1 MKPRHALT
9 TAQWAKIRP
18 LLPQNRPGRPSK
30 LGDRAFID
38 AVIWRTKTGVSW
50 RDLDPRFGNWK
61 TVYNRFRDWSNNG
74 VWRNL
79 VRSMSLTKQ
88 EANSI
93 LDSSVVRAH
102 QESSGGRGGVKKTAS
117 GGRKGASVPKSMLLS
132 ILEGIFED

>member
-9 TAQWAKIRP
+9 DAQWGKIRS
-18 LLPQNRPGRPSK
+18 LLPENGPGRPSK

-61 TVYNRFRDWSNNG
+61 TVYNRFRDWSTRG
-74 VWRNL
+74 IWRSL
-79 VRSMSLTKQ
+79 VQAMSLTKQ

-93 LDSSVVRAH
+93 LDSTVIRAH
-102 QESSGGRGGVKKTAS
+102 QESSGGKGGVKKTLS
-117 GGRKGASVPKSMLLS
+117 VGRKGALVPNSMLLS
-132 ILEGIFED
+132 ILEEIFED